1 MKTPAGSKSRRGAP
15 TRISSRRSPTAAL
28 RTLLRILHRH
38 EVGDAAAKLAHV
50 ELLTRAR
57 FGRAADVLTWHE
69 ALLFLRAYPDD
80 EDVLAASERALRSFA
95 ARADLRRFRA
105 KLENSGVVGTP
116 VSYRFYPPTA
126 LRLARAYGPLL
137 RVDWDEFEHD
147 ESLSKNLWMML
158 PWCESGALDDDS
170 TSVRDH
176 VLRLKGPSESDAEFL
191 VKRIDALPMHVFARE
206 RFAEDLDLPLRLL
219 PDAHDPSRTPS
230 RTLARFDTGPIAL
243 QRGPMRH
250 SRPDLSVDVLRPPV
264 SIRAVNRSDA
274 RRLVELTRDAMVTRS
289 RDLEAFMHADER
301 DVRLVDCGEGLCFAV
316 MGVKPER
323 RLLLESVY
331 GFLTLKNGVPIG
343 YVLAS
348 ALMNSAE
355 VAYNVFDAYRGA
367 EAAYVYGRALATIH
381 ALFDVDTFTV
391 YPYQLGHE
399 NDEGLRSG
407 AWWFYKKL
415 GFEPRDAGA
424 RRAMAS
430 ELARVKRDPDH
441 RSSLAT
447 LKVLAA
453 HNVFFDRRSPS
464 RPAKTGTGGAT
475 NRVAKRSEPRHDV
488 IGEFPLDR
496 VAAGASRYLAQRFGA
511 ERERGVEVCAH
522 EVARALGVKDVRR
535 WSASERLWLER
546 LAPVLACL
554 DVARWTVSERR
565 ALVPVIRAK
574 GGQRESDYVRLFD
587 RHRRL
592 RRELNRWVGIR

>member
-1 MKTPAGSKSRRGAP
+1 MKPHAGPKSRRGTARRLSSRQAP
-15 TRISSRRSPTAAL
+15 TAVL
-28 RTLLRILHRH
+28 RDLQRILHRH
-38 EVGDAAAKLAHV
+38 EDGDAAAKLAHV
-50 ELLTRAR
+50 RHLTRAR
-57 FGRAADVLTWHE
+57 FGRAADVLAWHE

-80 EDVLAASERALRSFA
+80 EDVLAASEFALRSFG
-95 ARADLRRFRA
+95 ARSDLRRFRA
-105 KLENSGVVGTP
+105 QLENTGIVGTP
-116 VSYRFYPPTA
+116 ISYRFYPPTA

-137 RVDWDEFEHD
+137 RVDWDEFEN
-147 ESLSKNLWMML
+147 EEALSRNLWMML
-158 PWCESGALDDDS
+158 PWCESGALDDES
-170 TSVRDH
+170 TSVREH
-176 VLRLKGPSESDAEFL
+176 VDRSKGPRESDAEFL

-219 PDAHDPSRTPS
+219 PDVRDPSRTPS

-250 SRPDLSVDVLRPPV
+250 GRPDLSVDVLRPPV
-264 SIRAVNRSDA
+264 SIRAVNARDA

-399 NDEGLRSG
+399 NEEGLRSG
-407 AWWFYKKL
+407 AWWFYRKL

-424 RRAMAS
+424 RRAMAR
-430 ELARVKRDPDH
+430 ELARVKRDPAH
-441 RSSLAT
+441 RSSRAT

-453 HNVFFDRRSPS
+453 HNVFFDRRAPS
-464 RPAKTGTGGAT
+464 ARATGAGRATTRAAKPI
-475 NRVAKRSEPRHDV
+475 EPRRDV

-565 ALVPVIRAK
+565 TLVPVIRAK